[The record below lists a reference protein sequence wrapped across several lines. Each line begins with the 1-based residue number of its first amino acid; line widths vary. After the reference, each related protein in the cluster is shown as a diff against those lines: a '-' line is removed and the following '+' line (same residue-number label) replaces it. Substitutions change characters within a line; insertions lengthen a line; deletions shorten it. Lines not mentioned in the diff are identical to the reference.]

1 MLQRHLG
8 ELSGNADPRLL
19 PNLCKSDWGR
29 DVSKLYDQ
37 NLQKVDCGCSCQLG
51 EEEGWSG
58 EDPSPLF
65 CLKHSW
71 HHLSWILI
79 SLHLLSPRIMP
90 ASISYALFVRAELL
104 AKSSDPCLGCIPNS
118 DINSASGLEVESPDL
133 AKF

>member
-1 MLQRHLG
+1 MR
-8 ELSGNADPRLL
+8 
-19 PNLCKSDWGR
+19 
-29 DVSKLYDQ
+29 
-37 NLQKVDCGCSCQLG
+37 
-51 EEEGWSG
+51 

-90 ASISYALFVRAELL
+90 ASISYASLCWAELL
-104 AKSSDPCLGCIPNS
+104 ARALTHVTGCIPNS